1 MAGKEAGE
9 TAFRNALE
17 TADRRLKTAETLCG
31 ELSVKTAGESESK
44 LAGKE
49 EELAGVKREL
59 AGVREELAGKEAEL
73 AGMREKLAGNETELA
88 GSETMVSLD
97 DSFWRERAET
107 AEAQNSV
114 YLGQLEELKEKL
126 REFVDGGNSLSD
138 LAGEMAGDVES
149 LRRQLRH
156 SRGET
161 ALWRQAAAEASAVA
175 TSLVA
180 NASSTSDE
188 QLMALE
194 VVAEGLLNEAVERL
208 VLDFGIDVC
217 VEGVEEEYA
226 KRVREEEGR
235 EPMVVEVKM
244 VTVQRIVE
252 MAADWFTQVKYQL
265 EMEVAAEREKDRKEL

>member
-9 TAFRNALE
+9 TALRSALE

-31 ELSVKTAGESESK
+31 ELSVKTAGESK
-44 LAGKE
+44 ME
-49 EELAGVKREL
+49 EELAGMK
-59 AGVREELAGKEAEL
+59 AEL
-73 AGMREKLAGNETELA
+73 AGMKEQLAGKESELAGMKEKMAGNETMA
-88 GSETMVSLD
+88 GSETMVSFD
-97 DSFWRERAET
+97 DSFWRERAEA

-114 YLGQLEELKEKL
+114 YFGQLEELKTQL
-126 REFVDGGNSLSD
+126 REYVDGGNSLSD
-138 LAGEMAGDVES
+138 LAGEAAGDLSS

-156 SRGET
+156 SRGEA
-161 ALWRQAAAEASAVA
+161 ALWRQAASEASAVA
-175 TSLVA
+175 ASLLA
-180 NASSTSDE
+180 NASSVSDE
-188 QLMALE
+188 QLMALD

-235 EPMVVEVKM
+235 EPMSVEVKM

-265 EMEVAAEREKDRKEL
+265 EMQVAAEREKSRKEQ

>member
-9 TAFRNALE
+9 TALRNALE
-17 TADRRLKTAETLCG
+17 TADRHLKTAETLCG
-31 ELSVKTAGESESK
+31 ELSVKTAGEGES
-44 LAGKE
+44 
-49 EELAGVKREL
+49 ELAGVKEEL
-59 AGVREELAGKEAEL
+59 AGMKKELAGKETEL
-73 AGMREKLAGNETELA
+73 AGMREKMAGMMA

-114 YLGQLEELKEKL
+114 YLSQLEELKEKL
-126 REFVDGGNSLSD
+126 REFVDGGNLVSD
-138 LAGEMAGDVES
+138 MAGEVAGDISS

-156 SRGET
+156 SRGEA
-161 ALWRQAAAEASAVA
+161 ALWRQAASEAAA
-175 TSLVA
+175 AAASLLA
-180 NASSTSDE
+180 NASSVSDE
-188 QLMALE
+188 QLMALD

-217 VEGVEEEYA
+217 VEGVEEEYV

-235 EPMVVEVKM
+235 EPMNVEVKM

-265 EMEVAAEREKDRKEL
+265 EMQVAAEREKCRKE

>member
-1 MAGKEAGE
+1 MRGEVSEEDTCVVALLEAKSG
-9 TAFRNALE
+9 A
-17 TADRRLKTAETLCG
+17 
-31 ELSVKTAGESESK
+31 
-44 LAGKE
+44 
-49 EELAGVKREL
+49 
-59 AGVREELAGKEAEL
+59 
-73 AGMREKLAGNETELA
+73 
-88 GSETMVSLD
+88 
-97 DSFWRERAET
+97 
-107 AEAQNSV
+107 
-114 YLGQLEELKEKL
+114 
-126 REFVDGGNSLSD
+126 
-138 LAGEMAGDVES
+138 
-149 LRRQLRH
+149 
-156 SRGET
+156 GET

>member
-126 REFVDGGNSLSD
+126 AGIRGWRELAFRLGGRN
-138 LAGEMAGDVES
+138 G
-149 LRRQLRH
+149 RR
-156 SRGET
+156 RGESP
-161 ALWRQAAAEASAVA
+161 APAASFPRG
-175 TSLVA
+175 
-180 NASSTSDE
+180 DG
-188 QLMALE
+188 
-194 VVAEGLLNEAVERL
+194 VVASGGSGGVGGGDESGGECVIDER
-208 VLDFGIDVC
+208 
-217 VEGVEEEYA
+217 
-226 KRVREEEGR
+226 
-235 EPMVVEVKM
+235 
-244 VTVQRIVE
+244 
-252 MAADWFTQVKYQL
+252 
-265 EMEVAAEREKDRKEL
+265 